1 MVKMDPL
8 IFRLRIEYINCI
20 NTKRQMQVI
29 YIIFPLILFPCHY
42 ILLHRSLTIRRFPL
56 AVVDQFHIHIY
67 LHAMCTTHSL
77 VVHFTLPE
85 GLLLSLYN
93 IPPGLLLVSLVC
105 RCATRP
111 FKIYSPV
118 PLESIENVERWM
130 EKRRWTSF
138 STYIHAFT
146 YMLYAYVCVLFAR
159 V

>member
-1 MVKMDPL
+1 MDLL
-8 IFRLRIEYINCI
+8 ISRLRIEYINCI
-20 NTKRQMQVI
+20 NTQRQMQVI

-56 AVVDQFHIHIY
+56 VDQFHIHIY

-118 PLESIENVERWM
+118 PLESIEKSGEMDV

-146 YMLYAYVCVLFAR
+146 YMLYAYVLFAR